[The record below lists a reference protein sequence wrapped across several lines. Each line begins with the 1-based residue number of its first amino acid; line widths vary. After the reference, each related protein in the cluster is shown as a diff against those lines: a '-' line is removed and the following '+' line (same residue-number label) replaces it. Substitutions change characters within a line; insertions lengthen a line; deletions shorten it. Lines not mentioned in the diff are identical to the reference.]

1 MFAFPE
7 TSEMTNRK
15 TGSRDREPR
24 EPSKLFNSYRN
35 VLYSPIAEL
44 ASTVEERPDVAHA
57 AVLGYN

>member
-1 MFAFPE
+1 MFDFLE

-15 TGSRDREPR
+15 MGSRDRESS
-24 EPSKLFNSYRN
+24 ELSKFFNPYHN

-44 ASTVEERPDVAHA
+44 ASNVEERPDVAHV

>member
-1 MFAFPE
+1 MFDFLE

-15 TGSRDREPR
+15 MGSRNQELK
-24 EPSKLFNSYRN
+24 EASKFFNPYRN

-44 ASTVEERPDVAHA
+44 ASTVEERPDVAHV